1 MATEVLL
8 LDNIP
13 NVGSEGQLV
22 TVADGYARNYLL
34 PRDLAAPAT
43 KATHRRLAKL
53 QQQRE
58 IRRGEALAGAA
69 KLSRSL
75 ENVSITIKAKT
86 SAGDK
91 LYGSVT
97 AVDIADSLKAQN
109 IEVERSTILLENP
122 IKELGVYNV
131 VLHLHDQ
138 IDATIKVWVVEE

>member
-1 MATEVLL
+1 MSIEVLL
-8 LDNIP
+8 LDNVP
-13 NVGSEGQLV
+13 HVGDEGDLV
-22 TVADGYARNYLL
+22 KVADGFARNYLL

-53 QQQRE
+53 QGQRE
-58 IRRGEALAGAA
+58 LRRSEMLAEAA

-75 ENVSITIKAKT
+75 ENVSVTIKAKT

-97 AVDIADSLKAQN
+97 AADISAALQEQN
-109 IEVERSTILLENP
+109 IAVDRSLIQLETA

-131 VLHLHDQ
+131 VLKLHDQ